1 MDYIILALCLI
12 CIVFL
17 CLKGIHLN
25 ININFNYPEVPTEP
39 VKIDDEDEEL
49 EAVGEVLQTIRD
61 FMLDEESEDLNG

>member
-1 MDYIILALCLI
+1 MEYVLAILCLI

-17 CLKGIHLN
+17 CLKGIHLD

-39 VKIDDEDEEL
+39 VTINNDEEM